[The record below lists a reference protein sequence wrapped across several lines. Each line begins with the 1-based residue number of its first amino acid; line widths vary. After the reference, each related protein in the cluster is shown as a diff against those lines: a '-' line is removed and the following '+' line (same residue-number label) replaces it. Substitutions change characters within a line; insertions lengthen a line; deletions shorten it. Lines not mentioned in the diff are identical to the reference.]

1 MGLLEK
7 VCEWPSQA
15 KFDRPNKRPKMSLS
29 AARPQITVYSE
40 KNEATDAPVC
50 LPAVFKAPIRPD
62 IVSFIHHEVA
72 KNHRQAY
79 AVNRD
84 AGHQTSAESWGT
96 GRAVSR
102 IPRVCG
108 GGTHRAGQAA
118 FGNMCRGGRMFAP
131 TKIWRKWHRKIN
143 VNQRRY
149 ATVAALAASAVPAL
163 VMARGHKISKVPE
176 IPLVLADKVES
187 TTKTKEAVR
196 ILKAVGAFEDVQR
209 AKDSKTLRRGKG
221 KMRNRRYTQRRG
233 PLVVYK
239 EDNGITQAFRNLPG
253 VELCQVSR
261 LNLLQLAP
269 GSHLGRFIVWSEG
282 AFNELNAIYGNGE
295 RNSSSKSGYNLPRH
309 IVTSADVSRII
320 NSDQVQSVIRPAI
333 TSQVV
338 HPKKKN
344 ALKNRD
350 VMLQLNPYFAATRQR
365 EAARVKANRAKRAKQ
380 KRSKVSHEKGKKY
393 WEMMMGEG
401 AQSDDGSSSG
411 SDSDDDGSDE

>member
-1 MGLLEK
+1 M
-7 VCEWPSQA
+7 A
-15 KFDRPNKRPKMSLS
+15 DFDILDNGY
-29 AARPQITVYSE
+29 AARPTVSVFSYAADDEDENVLVASSDSSSE
-40 KNEATDAPVC
+40 
-50 LPAVFKAPIRPD
+50 LPAVFKAPIRSD
-62 IVSFIHHEVA
+62 IVHFVHTNMA
-72 KNHRQAY
+72 KNKRQAY
-79 AVNRD
+79 AVNVD

-149 ATVAALAASAVPAL
+149 ATAAALAASAVPAL
-163 VMARGHKISKVPE
+163 VMARGHKISNVPE
-176 IPLVLADKVES
+176 IPLVISDKVES
-187 TTKTKEAVR
+187 TTKTKEAVK
-196 ILKAVGAFEDVQR
+196 ILKAVGAFDDVER
-209 AKDSKTLRRGKG
+209 AKASKTVRRGKG

-239 EDNGITQAFRNLPG
+239 EDNGIARAFRNLPG

-269 GSHLGRFIVWSEG
+269 GSHLGRFIIWSEG
-282 AFNELNAIYGNGE
+282 AFNELNSIYGDGTPG
-295 RNSSSKSGYNLPRH
+295 SSSKSGYNLPRH
-309 IVTSADVSRII
+309 VMSSADVARII

-333 TSQVV
+333 TTQLV

-350 VMLQLNPYFAATRQR
+350 VMIALNPYFAEKRR
-365 EAARVKANRAKRAKQ
+365 IEAARVKAGRVKAAKQ
-380 KRSKVSHEKGKKY
+380 KRSETSHAAGKKY
-393 WEMMMGEG
+393 WELMMGED
-401 AQSDDGSSSG
+401 ASESEEESSEEDDSEE
-411 SDSDDDGSDE
+411 DDE

>member
-1 MGLLEK
+1 
-7 VCEWPSQA
+7 
-15 KFDRPNKRPKMSLS
+15 MSVFS
-29 AARPQITVYSE
+29 YAADDEDENVLVASTDSSSE
-40 KNEATDAPVC
+40 
-50 LPAVFKAPIRPD
+50 LPAVFKAPIRSD
-62 IVSFIHHEVA
+62 IVHFVHTNMA
-72 KNHRQAY
+72 KNKRQAY
-79 AVNRD
+79 SVNVD

-149 ATVAALAASAVPAL
+149 ATAAALAASAVPAL
-163 VMARGHKISKVPE
+163 VMARGHKISNVPE
-176 IPLVLADKVES
+176 IPLVISDNVES
-187 TTKTKEAVR
+187 TTKTKEAVK
-196 ILKAVGAFEDVQR
+196 ILKAVGAFDDVER
-209 AKDSKTLRRGKG
+209 AKASKTVRRGKG

-239 EDNGITQAFRNLPG
+239 EDNGISRAFRNLPG

-269 GSHLGRFIVWSEG
+269 GSHLGRFIIWSEG
-282 AFNELNAIYGNGE
+282 AFNELNSIYGDGTPG
-295 RNSSSKSGYNLPRH
+295 SSSKSGYNLPRH
-309 IVTSADVSRII
+309 IVSSADVARII

-333 TSQVV
+333 TTQLV

-350 VMLQLNPYFAATRQR
+350 VMIALNPYFAEKRR
-365 EAARVKANRAKRAKQ
+365 IEAARVKAGRVKAAKQ
-380 KRSKVSHEKGKKY
+380 KRSETSHAAGKKY
-393 WEMMMGEG
+393 WEMMMQEG
-401 AQSDDGSSSG
+401 AASSEEESSEEDDSEEE
-411 SDSDDDGSDE
+411 DDE

>member
-1 MGLLEK
+1 MGM
-7 VCEWPSQA
+7 A
-15 KFDRPNKRPKMSLS
+15 DFDIIHDGY
-29 AARPQITVYSE
+29 AARPTVGVFSVTFADD
-40 KNEATDAPVC
+40 NDSASSDGTAQ
-50 LPAVFKAPIRPD
+50 LPAVFKAPIRSD
-62 IVSFIHHEVA
+62 IVHFVHTNMA
-72 KNHRQAY
+72 KNKRQPY
-79 AVNRD
+79 AVNVD

-149 ATVAALAASAVPAL
+149 ATASALAASAVPAL
-163 VMARGHKISKVPE
+163 VMARGHKISNVPE
-176 IPLVLADKVES
+176 IPLVVSDQIES
-187 TTKTKEAVR
+187 TTKTRDAVR
-196 ILKAVGAFEDVQR
+196 FLQAVGAFDDVER
-209 AKDSKTLRRGKG
+209 AKASKTVRRGKG

-233 PLVVYK
+233 PLIVYK
-239 EDNGITQAFRNLPG
+239 EDNGVTRAFRNLPG

-269 GSHLGRFIVWSEG
+269 GAHLGRFIVWSEG
-282 AFNELNAIYGNGE
+282 AFNELSAIYGTGE

-309 IVTSADVSRII
+309 IMSTSDVARII
-320 NSDQVQSVIRPAI
+320 NSDRVQSVIRPAI

-350 VMLQLNPYFAATRQR
+350 VMIALNPYFAETRRR
-365 EAARVKANRAKRAKQ
+365 EAARRKANRKTAAKQ
-380 KRSKVSHEKGKKY
+380 KRSEASHAAGKKY
-393 WEMMMGEG
+393 WELMMGE
-401 AQSDDGSSSG
+401 DTEEDSSSG
-411 SDSDDDGSDE
+411 SDSGSDSDSDSDEE